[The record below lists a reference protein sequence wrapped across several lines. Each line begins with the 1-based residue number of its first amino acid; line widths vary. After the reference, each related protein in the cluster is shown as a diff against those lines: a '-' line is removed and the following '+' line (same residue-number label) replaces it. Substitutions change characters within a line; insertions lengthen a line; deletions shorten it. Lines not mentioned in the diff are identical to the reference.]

1 MMNLEPSEDNVG
13 QCELKH
19 FDKLKAAE
27 LKAFVI
33 ARQPKYMMLSG
44 VGHLK
49 NPRGGKSM
57 EEASTGVE
65 NCISVAFGVRNEK
78 SCLVE
83 INERLDVAI
92 AETVPI
98 ISRIYLSGLKCIE
111 IKPSDNMKDHAK
123 VELLFSIF
131 DANGKLSFSE
141 WHDAMADANMLAK
154 VLKKADLLFVMLSS
168 HFQTHV
174 KWKVKVCQQSNRVLG
189 LGQKESCVGCLLDDC
204 CMPSEGRHFL
214 S

>member
-1 MMNLEPSEDNVG
+1 MEPSEDNVR

-19 FDKLKAAE
+19 LDKLKAAE
-27 LKAFVI
+27 LKAFII
-33 ARQPKYMMLSG
+33 AHHPKYMMLSD

-78 SCLVE
+78 SRLVE
-83 INERLDVAI
+83 MNKRLDVAT
-92 AETVPI
+92 AKTVPI
-98 ISRIYLSGLKCIE
+98 TTRIHLSGLNCIE
-111 IKPSDNMKDHAK
+111 IKPSDHAK
-123 VELLFSIF
+123 VELSCSIF
-131 DANGKLSFSE
+131 DTNGKLSFSE
-141 WHDAMADANMLAK
+141 WHGAMAHANMFAE
-154 VLKKADLLFVMLSS
+154 
-168 HFQTHV
+168 Q
-174 KWKVKVCQQSNRVLG
+174 VLG
-189 LGQKESCVGCLLDDC
+189 LGKKESCIGCLLDDC